1 MQDLWVDQDTIVV
14 GLDGTGASWAALDW
28 AAAEA
33 ARTGCTV
40 AVCHA
45 GSGALPRDLSSV
57 EELLSRAVGRVAA
70 VLPRE
75 RVYAHLRS
83 GEPGQ
88 ALPRLAAHAR
98 MLVLGAHTDRPGSD
112 PLLGSTALAAVWHAR
127 CPVVVTGAPAPFR
140 PAREGDPAMP
150 FAGHVVVGVDGSAA
164 SAAALEF
171 GFRYAAAHRLPL
183 VAVHVAAQHP
193 VEYWYDDRTL
203 ETHLIGTPQVDLLDG
218 NVDGVAAAH
227 PEVAV
232 KRAVLAGDPT
242 TALTRAATGAEL
254 LVIGHHGADR
264 DRSAVGPTARAL
276 ATDPPCPLAV
286 LHAGPDRAAAAP
298 AGSEAAP
305 EPDHPVPA

>member
-14 GLDGTGASWAALDW
+14 GLDGTEASWAALDW

-57 EELLSRAVGRVAA
+57 EELLSRAVVRVAA

-83 GEPGQ
+83 GEPGR

-98 MLVLGAHTDRPGSD
+98 MLVLGAHTDRPDSD
-112 PLLGSTALAAVWHAR
+112 PLLGSTALAAVWHAH
-127 CPVVVTGAPAPFR
+127 CPVVVTGAPARAR
-140 PAREGDPAMP
+140 PTRAERPDMP
-150 FAGHVVVGVDGSAA
+150 FDGHVVVGVDGSAA
-164 SAAALEF
+164 SGAALAF

-183 VAVHVAAQHP
+183 AAVHVAAEHA

-203 ETHLIGTPQVDLLDG
+203 ETHLIGTPQVDMLDG
-218 NVDGVAAAH
+218 SVDGVALAH

-232 KRAVLAGDPT
+232 KRAVLAGDPGA
-242 TALTRAATGAEL
+242 ALRRASAGAEL
-254 LVIGHHGADR
+254 LVIGRHGVDE

-276 ATDPPCPLAV
+276 ATDPPCPVAILR
-286 LHAGPDRAAAAP
+286 AGPADQADRAGDADTDR
-298 AGSEAAP
+298 S
-305 EPDHPVPA
+305 VPA